1 MKRKNLMITAVLG
14 LLLIASPVLGLESEG
29 VTGIKGVKKV
39 NISGMQ
45 FLKIGQGARAV
56 GMGDSY
62 TAIADDINAIF
73 WNGAGLTH
81 VERFAYQ
88 ANYTKWLAGTDL
100 YSAAA
105 VFNTHSSRGEVIG
118 VSLITQQ
125 VEPIEE
131 TTIFQPNGTGQ
142 FVDVNYMAVGVLY
155 AIKFT
160 DKFSFSAKANYV
172 QEKLY
177 TQTTSTFTVDLG
189 SHFYTGFRSLRVAMS
204 FKNFGPD
211 QKSREEAFSY
221 LMPLTYNMGLAA
233 EVYGEKGD
241 PTYLT
246 VAAESVFPVDFEQ
259 RYHVGAELWFQNMIA
274 VRAGYKWNHDLES
287 FAFGAGVKQTVGGQT
302 FSVDVSYSLLKS
314 FDGVALFDSPI
325 RVSIGGAF

>member
-1 MKRKNLMITAVLG
+1 MKRKTLTLTAVLG
-14 LLLIASPVLGLESEG
+14 LLLIASPVFGLESEG

-39 NISGMQ
+39 NIAGMQ

-105 VFNTHSSRGEVIG
+105 VYNTHSSRGEVLGI
-118 VSLITQQ
+118 SLITQQ
-125 VEPIEE
+125 VDPIEE
-131 TTIFQPNGTGQ
+131 TTIFQPGGTGQ
-142 FVDVNYMAVGVLY
+142 FIDVNYMAVGFLY

-172 QEKLY
+172 QERLY

-189 SHFYTGFRSLRVAMS
+189 SHFHTGFRSLRVAMS

-259 RYHVGAELWFQNMIA
+259 RYHFGAELWFQNMIA
-274 VRAGYKWNHDLES
+274 LRAGYKWNYDLEN
-287 FAFGAGVKQTVGGQT
+287 FAFGAGFKQTVGGQT

-314 FDGVALFDSPI
+314 IDGVALFDSPL
-325 RVSIGGAF
+325 RVSIGGTF

>member
-1 MKRKNLMITAVLG
+1 MKRKNLILTAFLS
-14 LLLIASPVLGLESEG
+14 LLLIASPALGLEYEG
-29 VTGIKGVKKV
+29 VTAIEGVKKV
-39 NISGMQ
+39 NIAGMQ

-81 VERFAYQ
+81 VEKFAYQ
-88 ANYTKWLAGTDL
+88 ANYTKWLAGTEL

-105 VFNTHSSRGEVIG
+105 VFNTHSSRGEVLGI
-118 VSLITQQ
+118 SLITQQ

-131 TTIFQPNGTGQ
+131 TTIFQPSGTGQ
-142 FVDVNYMAVGVLY
+142 FVDVNYMAVGLLY

-177 TQTTSTFTVDLG
+177 TQKTSTFTIDLG

-211 QKSREEAFSY
+211 QKAQGRGILVSNAPDLQHGPGRRS
-221 LMPLTYNMGLAA
+221 
-233 EVYGEKGD
+233 
-241 PTYLT
+241 
-246 VAAESVFPVDFEQ
+246 
-259 RYHVGAELWFQNMIA
+259 LW
-274 VRAGYKWNHDLES
+274 RKRRSD
-287 FAFGAGVKQTVGGQT
+287 
-302 FSVDVSYSLLKS
+302 
-314 FDGVALFDSPI
+314 LFDAGRRERIPRRFRATLSLWSRTLGPEYGSCA
-325 RVSIGGAF
+325 RGL